1 MTEKYAYSG
10 QDELL
15 KKRHSRQGVTDYFY
29 DTTGRITACRNEAYL
44 DSWQYDVGKFHLIV
58 QKVSSHQMPRIFL
71 NLVRLILMIQKL
83 DGQKLVKGKSL
94 FGIDSKVV
102 RQMVLVLFI
111 GMVLQMALI
120 LKADRGQ

>member
-1 MTEKYAYSG
+1 MTPVIY
-10 QDELL
+10 
-15 KKRHSRQGVTDYFY
+15 
-29 DTTGRITACRNEAYL
+29 RI
-44 DSWQYDVGKFHLIV
+44 GKFYLIV
-58 QKVSSHQMPRIFL
+58 QKVSSHQMPRTFL
-71 NLVRLILMIQKL
+71 NLVRLILMIRKL

-111 GMVLQMALI
+111 GMVLQMVLI

>member
-44 DSWQYDVGKFHLIV
+44 DSWQYDAAA
-58 QKVSSHQMPRIFL
+58 
-71 NLVRLILMIQKL
+71 NLL
-83 DGQKLVKGKSL
+83 D
-94 FGIDSKVV
+94 
-102 RQMVLVLFI
+102 
-111 GMVLQMALI
+111 
-120 LKADRGQ
+120 

>member
-1 MTEKYAYSG
+1 MTPVIY
-10 QDELL
+10 
-15 KKRHSRQGVTDYFY
+15 
-29 DTTGRITACRNEAYL
+29 RI
-44 DSWQYDVGKFHLIV
+44 GKFHLIV
-58 QKVSSHQMPRIFL
+58 QKVSSHQMPRTFL
-71 NLVRLILMIQKL
+71 NLVRLILMIRKL

-111 GMVLQMALI
+111 GMVLQMVLI